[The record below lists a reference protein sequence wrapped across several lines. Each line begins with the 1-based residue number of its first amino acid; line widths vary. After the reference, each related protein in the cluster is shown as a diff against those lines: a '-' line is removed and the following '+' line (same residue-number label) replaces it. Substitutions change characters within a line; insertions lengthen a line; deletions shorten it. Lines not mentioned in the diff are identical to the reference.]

1 MPMYLLFLYMK
12 KLSDE
17 NNQYI
22 YIYIYKK
29 YFANAYPYF
38 FFY

>member
-22 YIYIYKK
+22 YIYKK